1 MGRPQ
6 DCTRTDQVGL
16 SFSNVIMVLQ
26 DYKIDGD
33 YIKVSKAELEQLRD
47 HYEGLAQHHTK
58 NRDSFRQA
66 FYLGKRDVC
75 IDMLKMFE
83 PLEG

>member
-1 MGRPQ
+1 
-6 DCTRTDQVGL
+6 
-16 SFSNVIMVLQ
+16 MVLQ

-47 HYEGLAQHHTK
+47 HYDAEA
-58 NRDSFRQA
+58 NRRGRGKIGW
-66 FYLGKRDVC
+66 FYLGKRDVL

>member
-1 MGRPQ
+1 
-6 DCTRTDQVGL
+6 
-16 SFSNVIMVLQ
+16 MVLQ

-47 HYEGLAQHHTK
+47 HYGNVASSYTTK
-58 NRDSFRQA
+58 DMHRWW
-66 FYLGKRDVC
+66 YYMGKREIC

>member
-1 MGRPQ
+1 M
-6 DCTRTDQVGL
+6 
-16 SFSNVIMVLQ
+16 ILQ
-26 DYKIDGD
+26 DYEIDGD

-47 HYEGLAQHHTK
+47 HYGSVASIYTIKDMH
-58 NRDSFRQA
+58 RWW
-66 FYLGKRDVC
+66 YYMGKREIC

>member
-1 MGRPQ
+1 
-6 DCTRTDQVGL
+6 
-16 SFSNVIMVLQ
+16 MVLQ

-47 HYEGLAQHHTK
+47 HYGNVASSYVTK
-58 NRDSFRQA
+58 DMHRWW
-66 FYLGKRDVC
+66 YYMGKREIC

>member
-1 MGRPQ
+1 
-6 DCTRTDQVGL
+6 
-16 SFSNVIMVLQ
+16 MVLQ

-47 HYEGLAQHHTK
+47 HYRNVASNYAIKDMH
-58 NRDSFRQA
+58 RWW
-66 FYLGKRDVC
+66 YYMGKREIC
-75 IDMLKMFE
+75 IDILKMFE

>member
-1 MGRPQ
+1 
-6 DCTRTDQVGL
+6 
-16 SFSNVIMVLQ
+16 MVLQ

-47 HYEGLAQHHTK
+47 HYGSVASVDMH
-58 NRDSFRQA
+58 RWW
-66 FYLGKRDVC
+66 YYMGKREIC

-83 PLEG
+83 PLEV

>member
-1 MGRPQ
+1 
-6 DCTRTDQVGL
+6 
-16 SFSNVIMVLQ
+16 MVLK

-33 YIKVSKAELEQLRD
+33 YIRISKAELELLRD
-47 HYEGLAQHHTK
+47 HYEGLARHHAK

-66 FYLGKRDVC
+66 LYLGKRDVC
-75 IDMLKMFE
+75 IDVLKMFE

>member
-1 MGRPQ
+1 
-6 DCTRTDQVGL
+6 
-16 SFSNVIMVLQ
+16 MVLQ

-33 YIKVSKAELEQLRD
+33 YIKVSKKELEQLRD
-47 HYEGLAQHHTK
+47 HYMNVASRYATK
-58 NRDSFRQA
+58 DMHRWW
-66 FYLGKRDVC
+66 YYMGKREIC